1 MTNPFK
7 KQTILMNNT
16 QTPLLCESRLS
27 AGVAGVTY
35 SGIASY
41 SLPANS
47 HKVIPY
53 DVFTKESVYLLKS
66 LQIHA
71 TAAGMNPKILD
82 IGEIEENEAI
92 IFFALTDRSI
102 GTRFIPR
109 DENERGLAYYLRG
122 LTTFWRRGDDFAA
135 LLDLHV

>member
-1 MTNPFK
+1 MTNPFR
-7 KQTILMNNT
+7 KQSILMNT
-16 QTPLLCESRLS
+16 LETPLLCESRLS
-27 AGVAGVTY
+27 ASAAGVTY

-53 DVFTKESVYLLKS
+53 DVFTKESVNLLNS
-66 LQIHA
+66 LQIRA
-71 TAAGMNPKILD
+71 TVDGMNPKILD
-82 IGEIEENEAI
+82 IGEIEDNKAI
-92 IFFALTDRSI
+92 IFFARIDGSI
-102 GTRFIPR
+102 GARFIPR